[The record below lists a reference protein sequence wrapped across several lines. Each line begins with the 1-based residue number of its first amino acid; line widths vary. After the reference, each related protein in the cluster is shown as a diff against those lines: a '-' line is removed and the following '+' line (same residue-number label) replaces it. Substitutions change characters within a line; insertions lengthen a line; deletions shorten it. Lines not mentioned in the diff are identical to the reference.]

1 MATDRSTRGRRAPKS
16 SDAGQPR
23 ESSTKTRR
31 TAAKGALV
39 LSAADA
45 ADLRDQINDLGAAA
59 LDAVRPLG
67 RRRLGR
73 VTARGAILDAKRKAL
88 AILRHAGGEVSHA

>member
-1 MATDRSTRGRRAPKS
+1 MATNRSTRGRRPPKPG
-16 SDAGQPR
+16 DAGQPR

-39 LSAADA
+39 LSMADA
-45 ADLRDQINDLGAAA
+45 ANLRDQIHDLGAAA

-73 VTARGAILDAKRKAL
+73 VAAREAIREAKRKAL